1 MCPATGR
8 YNLRCCRLRP
18 ESTPSPSDD
27 EKQPLSIQAEPIDLK
42 GSDGKPIY
50 GCRWIA
56 GAPRAAVQ
64 IAHGM
69 GEHVG
74 RYGPVA
80 KRLNAAGY
88 VVYGNDH
95 RGHGH
100 TDPDRLG
107 DMGEDGWNR
116 VLEDMRLLNQ
126 RMAADHPELKRVL
139 LGHSMGAMLTQQY
152 LCRHGETID
161 AVVLS
166 GSPGIH
172 GAVQSAITR
181 LLTQIEAWRLGP
193 AGESAL
199 LANLLFGQANK
210 DFDNEEASGFE
221 WLSRDPDEVRKYV
234 DDPRC
239 GAVLRTGSLLA
250 MIRGTREAASE
261 EGIARV
267 PKDLPIY
274 VLSGTA
280 DPVHNELKGLNRL
293 YGRYA
298 AAGLSVERKLYE
310 EGRHEMF
317 NEVNRDEVLDDL
329 VSWLDGVV
337 RRVG

>member
-1 MCPATGR
+1 M
-8 YNLRCCRLRP
+8 
-18 ESTPSPSDD
+18 
-27 EKQPLSIQAEPIDLK
+27 SIQAEPIDLK
-42 GSDGKPIY
+42 GSDGKPIHA
-50 GCRWIA
+50 CRWMA
-56 GAPRAAVQ
+56 GAPKAAVQ

-69 GEHVG
+69 GEHIG
-74 RYGPVA
+74 RYGRVA
-80 KRLNAAGY
+80 ERLNVAGY

-95 RGHGH
+95 RGHGQ
-100 TDPDRLG
+100 TDPDFLG

-116 VLEDMRLLNQ
+116 VIEDMRLLNQ

-152 LCRHGETID
+152 LCGYGETID

-166 GSPGIH
+166 GSPGIR

-181 LLTQIEAWRLGP
+181 LLTQIETWRLGP
-193 AGESAL
+193 AGESGL

-210 DFDNEEASGFE
+210 EFDNEDATGFE
-221 WLSRDPDEVRKYV
+221 WLSRDLDEVRKYV
-234 DDPRC
+234 DDPHC

-250 MIRGTREAASE
+250 MIRGTKEAASE
-261 EGIARV
+261 KSIARI
-267 PKDLPIY
+267 PQPLPIY

-280 DPVHNELKGLNRL
+280 DPVHNELKGLDRL
-293 YGRYA
+293 CGRYT
-298 AAGLSVERKLYE
+298 AAGLSVERKLYK

-329 VSWLDGVV
+329 VSWLDGAV
-337 RRVG
+337 RRIG

>member
-1 MCPATGR
+1 M
-8 YNLRCCRLRP
+8 
-18 ESTPSPSDD
+18 
-27 EKQPLSIQAEPIDLK
+27 SIQAESIELK
-42 GSDGKPIY
+42 GSDGKPIHA
-50 GCRWIA
+50 CRWMA
-56 GAPRAAVQ
+56 GTPKAAVQ

-69 GEHVG
+69 GEHIG
-74 RYGPVA
+74 RYGRVA
-80 KRLNAAGY
+80 ECLNAVGY

-95 RGHGH
+95 RGHGQ

-116 VLEDMRLLNQ
+116 VIEDMRVLNQ
-126 RMAADHPELKRVL
+126 RMAVDHPELKRVL

-166 GSPGIH
+166 GSPGIR

-181 LLTQIEAWRLGP
+181 LLTQIETWRLGP
-193 AGESAL
+193 AGESGL

-210 DFDNEEASGFE
+210 AFDREDATGFE
-221 WLSRDPDEVRKYV
+221 WLSRDLDEVRKYV
-234 DDPRC
+234 DDPHC

-250 MIRGTREAASE
+250 MIRGTKEAASE
-261 EGIARV
+261 KSIARI
-267 PKDLPIY
+267 PKALPIY

-280 DPVHNELKGLNRL
+280 DPVHNELKGLDRL
-293 YGRYA
+293 CGRYT
-298 AAGLSVERKLYE
+298 AAGLSVERKLYK

-329 VSWLDGVV
+329 VSWLDGAI
-337 RRVG
+337 RRIG